1 MCVCVYTCVC
11 VFVSHNSK
19 FAEKLG
25 SGLRI
30 IEKSLQKS
38 FLYSRIEKK
47 GGIKSESV
55 MASRPQKPVGTA
67 E

>member
-1 MCVCVYTCVC
+1 